1 MKKMIK
7 EKLKIGVNLLYMNR
21 KLSGGSITY
30 GINLVNELSNLD
42 KFNSYVI
49 YVNKDCKDLPLNI
62 DTNFEIKIVPFYN
75 KYVFIRYFWEQVI
88 FPFIISLDK
97 LDVLHSLGY
106 VGPLICPTKHI
117 VSILDL
123 NFKRHEGSMNLSK
136 RILLGFMVRLTS
148 VFSNKILTISNF
160 SKNEICS
167 VLNVDVNKISV
178 THLSGS
184 NDRYKDININI
195 DLNRLYKIQSDYII
209 AFGSPSSHKNIL
221 GLIFAFSNV
230 LKTNKNISLILV
242 GHQHSSEELNK
253 HIVNLDLENKVLFT
267 GFVPDEHVFPL
278 IRSSKLFVFPSFYEG
293 FGIPL
298 LDAQSLGVPVAS
310 SNSASLP
317 EIGNNGALYFDPH
330 NIVEMSDVMKNILN
344 NNNISKKLIE
354 TGYVNRSNYSWHKTA
369 LQTLDCYYL
378 VFAQL

>member
-1 MKKMIK
+1 MINK
-7 EKLKIGVNLLYMNR
+7 KLKIGINLLYMNR

-30 GINLVNELSNLD
+30 GVNLVNELSKLD
-42 KFNSYVI
+42 KFNNYI
-49 YVNKDCKDLPLNI
+49 LYVNKDCKDLPLNLN
-62 DTNFEIKIVPFYN
+62 TNFEIKIVPFYN
-75 KYVFIRYFWEQVI
+75 KHVFIRYFWEQVI

-123 NFKRHEGSMNLSK
+123 NFKRHTGSMSLSK
-136 RILLGFMVRLTS
+136 RILLGSMVRLTS
-148 VFSNKILTISNF
+148 IFSNKILTISNF

-167 VLNVDVNKISV
+167 VLNVNVNKISV
-178 THLSGS
+178 TYLSGS
-184 NDRYKDININI
+184 NDRYKDVNFNI
-195 DLNRLYKIQSDYII
+195 DLKKLYKIQSDYII

-221 GLIFAFSNV
+221 GLILAFSNFT
-230 LKTNKNISLILV
+230 KTNKNISLLLV
-242 GHQHSSEELNK
+242 GHQHSSEELNN
-253 HIVNLDLENKVLFT
+253 HIIKLDLVNKVLFT

-330 NIVEMSDVMKNILN
+330 NIEEMSDVMKNILN
-344 NNNISKKLIE
+344 SNNISKKLIE
-354 TGYVNRSNYSWHKTA
+354 SGYINRSNYSWCKTA
-369 LQTLDCYYL
+369 SQTLDYYYIVSAKL
-378 VFAQL
+378 